1 MDNTDALTSELQNQA
16 VQDDLTSLN
25 NRFYITQR
33 LLSRFTDKEFDPDK
47 VFALCYFDLDQFK
60 IINDTYG
67 HSVGD
72 EFINLIA
79 EALKLH
85 KDTILCNKAS
95 SLARLGG
102 DEFALLIEDTN
113 QDEITSIL
121 QQFQNVI
128 HNLEFNY
135 LNQALKVTVSI
146 GSILFN
152 NHYSNNEALLSAA
165 DTACYSSKNKGRGRI
180 STFGIDSEELTS
192 ERNVLSWFHR
202 IQKAIKDEHFV
213 IYLQP
218 ITPSKTYTDSIL
230 SYEALI
236 RLKEGDE
243 ILSPFHF
250 IEPAERFNLTPEI
263 DFYMVKKVTEHLKNN
278 PDFLQQ
284 IKHIAINLSGITLS
298 SNKSAQHIIQLIEQT
313 QVPFNKLCFELTET
327 SALSNL
333 DKAINFIEQLR
344 NKGCKFSLDD
354 FGTDMSSFD
363 YLYKLPVNYLKI
375 DGSFITDITDDP
387 VKKEM
392 VIAMQKIAELM
403 HLETIAEFVENQE
416 IIDELDKIGINH
428 HQGYHYSAPRP
439 FESFLK

>member
-1 MDNTDALTSELQNQA
+1 
-16 VQDDLTSLN
+16 
-25 NRFYITQR
+25 
-33 LLSRFTDKEFDPDK
+33 
-47 VFALCYFDLDQFK
+47 
-60 IINDTYG
+60 
-67 HSVGD
+67 
-72 EFINLIA
+72 
-79 EALKLH
+79 
-85 KDTILCNKAS
+85 
-95 SLARLGG
+95 
-102 DEFALLIEDTN
+102 
-113 QDEITSIL
+113 
-121 QQFQNVI
+121 
-128 HNLEFNY
+128 
-135 LNQALKVTVSI
+135 
-146 GSILFN
+146 
-152 NHYSNNEALLSAA
+152 
-165 DTACYSSKNKGRGRI
+165 
-180 STFGIDSEELTS
+180 
-192 ERNVLSWFHR
+192 
-202 IQKAIKDEHFV
+202 
-213 IYLQP
+213 
-218 ITPSKTYTDSIL
+218 
-230 SYEALI
+230 
-236 RLKEGDE
+236 
-243 ILSPFHF
+243 
-250 IEPAERFNLTPEI
+250 
-263 DFYMVKKVTEHLKNN
+263 VTEHLKNN

-354 FGTDMSSFD
+354 FGTGMSSFD